1 MTPDDLVVATE
12 AHDYPLTLGHLLH
25 TAPTC
30 APTREIV
37 HGARGRYDYRELRRR
52 IGRLAA
58 GLAGL
63 GVGPGATVAVMDW
76 DSPRYLECFFVVP
89 MMGAVLHTINVRL
102 SPEQVLYTINHA
114 EDDVI
119 LVHEDFIPLVA
130 QIRDRFERAP
140 ALVLVRDDDSPAPGH
155 PLDFAADYGSLLEGG
170 ADGYDFPVLD
180 ERTRATTFYT
190 TGTTGDPKGVWYTHR
205 QLVLHTLGALGAI
218 ASGGGH
224 ARLHRDDV
232 YMPLTPMFH
241 VHGWGMPYVATLLGI
256 KQVYPGRYEPEAL
269 LRLIEREGVTFSHC
283 VPTIMHMLLGHPA
296 ARETDLS
303 GWKVVVGGS
312 AMPAGLARAAMDRGI
327 DVFGGYGMSET
338 GPVLTLAQLER
349 PALALPDEA
358 QIDLRCKAGRPIPLV
373 DIRVVD
379 ESMRP
384 LPADGA
390 SAGEVVARAP
400 WTTNGYLKDRE
411 GSEALWRGG
420 YLHTGDI
427 GFLDGDGYLRVTD
440 RLKDVIKSGGEW
452 ISSIEIEDIV
462 SRCEGVAEAAAIGVP
477 DARWGERPL
486 VLVVPA
492 DPERPPEEAAV
503 RAAIRE
509 AADGGRINRWAVP
522 DRIVLVGALD
532 RTSVGK
538 IDKKRLRSRYASA
551 VRSGVLA
558 PPALSGSKPPPKPPP
573 TLSGSEP
580 PPKPPPA
587 LSGSEPPPKPPPA
600 LSGSG
605 PPPKPPPAARPD
617 EVLAELDE
625 SRRGR

>member
-12 AHDYPLTLGHLLH
+12 AYDYPLTLDHLLH
-25 TAPTC
+25 SALTC
-30 APTREIV
+30 SPTREIV
-37 HGARGRYDYRELRRR
+37 HGSRSRLDYRRLHRR

-58 GLAGL
+58 GLASL
-63 GVGPGATVAVMDW
+63 GVEPGATVAVMDW
-76 DSPRYLECFFVVP
+76 DSPRYLECFFAIP

-102 SPEQVLYTINHA
+102 SPEQILYTINHA

-119 LVHEDFIPLVA
+119 LVHEDFVPLIA
-130 QIRDRFERAP
+130 QIRERFERAP
-140 ALVLVRDDDSPAPGH
+140 KLVLVRDGDGEGGRESGDGDEGDGAGSGASAH
-155 PLDFAADYGSLLEGG
+155 ELDFAADYASLLDRGG
-170 ADGYDFPVLD
+170 DGHDFPALD

-205 QLVLHTLGALGAI
+205 QLVLHTLGALGGI

-232 YMPLTPMFH
+232 YMPITPMFH
-241 VHGWGMPYVATLLGI
+241 VHGWGMPFVATLLGI
-256 KQVYPGRYEPEAL
+256 KQVYPGRYEPEKL

-283 VPTIMHMLLGHPA
+283 VPTILHMLLASPVA
-296 ARETDLS
+296 DEVDLS

-312 AMPAGLARAAMDRGI
+312 AMSAGLARAAMDRGI

-349 PALALPDEA
+349 PALALPDDA
-358 QIDLRCKAGRPIPLV
+358 QIELRCKAGRPLPLV
-373 DIRVVD
+373 DLRVVD

-390 SAGEVVARAP
+390 STGEVVVSAP
-400 WTTNGYLKDRE
+400 WTTNGYLKNRE

-427 GFLDGDGYLRVTD
+427 GYLDGDGYLRVTD

-452 ISSIEIEDIV
+452 ISSIELEDIV
-462 SRCEGVAEAAAIGVP
+462 SRCESVAEAAAIGVP

-486 VLVVPA
+486 VLVVPE
-492 DPERPPEEAAV
+492 DPEHPPEEAAI
-503 RAAIRE
+503 RAAIQE

-522 DRIVLVGALD
+522 DRIVVVGALEK
-532 RTSVGK
+532 TSVGK
-538 IDKKRLRSRYASA
+538 IDKKRLRARY
-551 VRSGVLA
+551 VT
-558 PPALSGSKPPPKPPP
+558 P
-573 TLSGSEP
+573 
-580 PPKPPPA
+580 
-587 LSGSEPPPKPPPA
+587 
-600 LSGSG
+600 
-605 PPPKPPPAARPD
+605 
-617 EVLAELDE
+617 
-625 SRRGR
+625 

>member
-12 AHDYPLTLGHLLH
+12 AYDYPLTLDHLLH
-25 TAPTC
+25 TALTV
-30 APTREIV
+30 APSREIV
-37 HGARGRYDYRELRRR
+37 HGTRGRYDYRELRRR

-58 GLAGL
+58 GLVSL
-63 GVGPGATVAVMDW
+63 GVKPGETVAVMDW
-76 DSPRYLECFFVVP
+76 DSPRYLECFFAIP

-102 SPEQVLYTINHA
+102 SPDQILYTINHA

-119 LVHEDFIPLVA
+119 LVHEDFIPLIA
-130 QIRDRFERAP
+130 QIHGRFEHAP
-140 ALVLVRDDDSPAPGH
+140 KLVLVRDGDGGGAGGTSGH
-155 PLDFAADYGSLLEGG
+155 GLGFATGRESLLDLRAFEVFHQGLALEFAADYRSLIDRGE
-170 ADGYDFPVLD
+170 DGYEFPALD

-232 YMPLTPMFH
+232 YMPITPMFH
-241 VHGWGMPYVATLLGI
+241 VHGWGMPFVATLLAI
-256 KQVYPGRYEPEAL
+256 KQVYPGRYDPETL

-283 VPTIMHMLLGHPA
+283 VPTIMHMLLASPVA
-296 ARETDLS
+296 DEIDLS

-312 AMPAGLARAAMDRGI
+312 AMSAGLARAAMDRGI

-349 PALALPDEA
+349 PALSLPDDA

-373 DIRVVD
+373 DLRVVD

-384 LPADGA
+384 VPPDGA
-390 SAGEVVARAP
+390 TTGEVVARAP
-400 WTTNGYLKDRE
+400 WTTNGYLKNRE

-427 GFLDGDGYLRVTD
+427 GFLDGDGYLRVAD

-452 ISSIEIEDIV
+452 VSSIDLEDIV
-462 SRCEGVAEAAAIGVP
+462 SRCAGVAEAAAIGLP

-486 VLVVPA
+486 VLVVPG
-492 DPERPPEEAAV
+492 DPEHPPEEAAI
-503 RAAIRE
+503 RAAIQE
-509 AADGGRINRWAVP
+509 AADEGRINRWAVP
-522 DRIVLVGALD
+522 DRIVLVDALEK
-532 RTSVGK
+532 TSVGK
-538 IDKKRLRSRYASA
+538 IDKKRLRARYANC
-551 VRSGVLA
+551 
-558 PPALSGSKPPPKPPP
+558 
-573 TLSGSEP
+573 
-580 PPKPPPA
+580 
-587 LSGSEPPPKPPPA
+587 
-600 LSGSG
+600 
-605 PPPKPPPAARPD
+605 
-617 EVLAELDE
+617 
-625 SRRGR
+625 